1 MAPLQMSTWTYRVI
15 GIFGLVLSA
24 VGLAGMTAYSV
35 AQRARE
41 NGATSR
47 FPVFRAELGL
57 APKKHQN
64 YPRRRIKSWRPV
76 IHCSETGGQNGNP
89 GMVFWAPY
97 SRHPREAS
105 PTVSAWADCKI

>member
-47 FPVFRAELGL
+47 FPVFRAGRNWGL
-57 APKKHQN
+57 
-64 YPRRRIKSWRPV
+64 RRKSTKTIPV
-76 IHCSETGGQNGNP
+76 GG
-89 GMVFWAPY
+89 
-97 SRHPREAS
+97 SR
-105 PTVSAWADCKI
+105 VGDL